1 MTHLPLHITL
11 GKKALYP
18 YWPCL
23 YVSNDSISSSL
34 FLSLVIILY
43 KEKLIGIGKIW
54 GSSCCTSWD
63 GEESGDGRVN
73 AWSHF
78 AVSIWPTQS
87 TTFTTVCSFYLRQI
101 NCVFKTYYTYEALWR
116 VIHSYSEWDTHRSG
130 NQSPSTKNI
139 NDQLPEPPQ
148 SRISLLARPFGLGW
162 RDKNKVSLLLTPQ
175 HYLSKPNRFFC

>member
-23 YVSNDSISSSL
+23 YVSNVTL
-34 FLSLVIILY
+34 FRLPCFCLLLLSY
-43 KEKLIGIGKIW
+43 KEKLIGLGKIW

-73 AWSHF
+73 AWSDF

-101 NCVFKTYYTYEALWR
+101 NCVLKTYYTYEALWR
-116 VIHSYSEWDTHRSG
+116 MIHSYSEWDTHRSG

>member
-1 MTHLPLHITL
+1 MFQMLLYFVLP
-11 GKKALYP
+11 
-18 YWPCL
+18 C
-23 YVSNDSISSSL
+23 

-43 KEKLIGIGKIW
+43 KEKLIGKGKIW

-63 GEESGDGRVN
+63 GEESGDGRVH
-73 AWSHF
+73 AWSNF
-78 AVSIWPTQS
+78 AVSVWPTQS
-87 TTFTTVCSFYLRQI
+87 TTFTKVCSFYLRPYTTI
-101 NCVFKTYYTYEALWR
+101 NVPCLVMRYDVCSVCILNRVYTNLY
-116 VIHSYSEWDTHRSG
+116 RSG

-175 HYLSKPNRFFC
+175 HCLSKPNRFFC